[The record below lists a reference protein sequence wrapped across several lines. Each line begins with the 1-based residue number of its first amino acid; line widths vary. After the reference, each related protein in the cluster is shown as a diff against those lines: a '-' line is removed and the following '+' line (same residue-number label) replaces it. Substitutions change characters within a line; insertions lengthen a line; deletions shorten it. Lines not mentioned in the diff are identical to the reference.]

1 MTSEEGSRKR
11 HILRVAR
18 TEPVADGIQLFEL
31 RSENGGPLPEFT
43 PGAHLN
49 VRVPNGSYR
58 NYSICNDASERDRY
72 VIAVK
77 REVGGRGGSI
87 SLIDNTRQGDL
98 IDVGAPDNLFQ
109 LDLSAPRYVF
119 VAGGIGITPILSMI
133 RSLKARSD
141 KPFELYYLTR
151 CAATTA
157 FLDEIRSMAARNH
170 AITIHHD
177 NGDPADALDL
187 WPIFENPSKAH
198 IYCCGP
204 RPLMDAVRDMTGHWP
219 LHAVH
224 FEDFGTDLVRPRAA
238 DAPFTV
244 RLARS
249 DKSFEVPIGSTI
261 LEVMRR
267 HGIDTPS
274 SCESGT
280 CGTCC
285 TTLLKGYVD
294 HRDLVL
300 DDDERANNIM
310 ICISR
315 GRGLIEIDR

>member
-1 MTSEEGSRKR
+1 MENALSNRKR
-11 HILRVAR
+11 YTLRVSR
-18 TEPVADGIQLFEL
+18 TGPIADGIQLFEL
-31 RSENGGPLPEFT
+31 RAQDGGQLPEFT

-49 VRVPNGSYR
+49 VRVPNGSFR
-58 NYSICNDASERDRY
+58 NYSICNDPRERDRY

-77 REVGGRGGSI
+77 RELGGRGGSI
-87 SLIDNTRQGDL
+87 SMIDNTKSGDL
-98 IDVGAPDNLFQ
+98 IEVGEPDNLFR

-133 RSLKARSD
+133 RFLKDSE

-151 CAATTA
+151 SVAMTA
-157 FLDEIRSMAARNH
+157 FVDDVRGMVGQNR

-177 NGDPADALDL
+177 NGDPANAFNL
-187 WPIFENPSKAH
+187 WPVFEEPSKAH

-219 LHAVH
+219 SHAVH
-224 FEDFGTDLVRPRAA
+224 FEDFGSDLVRPSV
-238 DAPFTV
+238 DDVPFTV
-244 RLARS
+244 RLAKS
-249 DKSFEVPIGSTI
+249 DQTFEVPVGLTI
-261 LEVMRR
+261 LEVMRN
-267 HGIDTPS
+267 HGIDAPS

-280 CGTCC
+280 CGTCR
-285 TTLLKGYVD
+285 TKLLKGEVD

-300 DDDERANNIM
+300 DEDERASNLM

-315 GRGLIEIDR
+315 GRGMIEIDR